1 MIKDQSSELYIP
13 VSVRRV
19 LETLGNAGFEAYLAG
34 GPVRDLVMGGFPSDW
49 DAATSARP
57 LETSALFRLNGFP
70 VIETGLKHGTV
81 TVLSDPDAVEITT
94 FRAEGPYSD
103 GRHPDSVE
111 FIKDIGADLSRR
123 DFTVNAMAYSP
134 AAGLL
139 DPFGGIEDIAEGVIR
154 CVGDPKERFRED
166 GLRILRALRFAAQL
180 GFEIEERTSDA
191 IRSEKNLLSSV
202 SPERVQAELKKLV
215 AGRNAEQVLLD
226 YPDVLGVVIPEI
238 LPLVGFDQ
246 KNPHHIYDVYTHS
259 VKAASNVPA
268 RPDVRLAALFHD
280 IGKPQCFALDEQGIG
295 HFPGHPETGEE
306 IALGILKRL
315 KFDNRT
321 AEKVSKLVAL
331 HGYRPEALEKS
342 VRRALIKVGEEDFAD
357 WLAVRRGD
365 VLALAPEYQSEL
377 DGLDEVERLAIDV
390 LAGDECLRIS
400 DLAIDGK
407 DIMALGVPEGPEV
420 GRILDLCLE
429 AVLEGGL
436 KNVREELLDYAAGL
450 RGGDAEKDD

>member
-1 MIKDQSSELYIP
+1 MYIP
-13 VSVRRV
+13 QNVKTV
-19 LETLGNAGFEAYLAG
+19 LELLEKAGFEAYLAG
-34 GPVRDLVMGGFPSDW
+34 GPVRDLVMGGLPTDW
-49 DAATSARP
+49 DIAASSTP
-57 LETSALFRLNGFP
+57 VETSALFRLNGFP

-81 TVLSDPDAVEITT
+81 TVLSDSDAVEITT

-111 FIKDIGADLSRR
+111 FIKDIVADLSRR

-139 DPFGGIEDIAEGVIR
+139 DPFGGIVDIADGVIR
-154 CVGDPKERFRED
+154 CVGDPEERFRED
-166 GLRILRALRFAAQL
+166 GLRIMRALRFASQL
-180 GFEIEERTSDA
+180 GFDIEEKTSDA
-191 IRSEKNLLSSV
+191 IRSEKSLLAAV

-226 YPDVLGVVIPEI
+226 YPDVLGIVIPEI

-280 IGKPQCFALDEQGIG
+280 IGKPPCFALDEQGVG
-295 HFPGHPETGEE
+295 HFYGHPEVGAETARG
-306 IALGILKRL
+306 LLRRL

-331 HGYRPEALEKS
+331 HGYRPEASEKS

-365 VLALAPEYQSEL
+365 ILALAPEYRSEL
-377 DGLDEVERLAIDV
+377 KGLDEVERLAIDI
-390 LAGDECLRIS
+390 LAEGECLRIS

-407 DIMALGVPEGPEV
+407 DVMELGVPEGPEV
-420 GRILDLCLE
+420 GRILDSCLE

-436 KNVREELLDYAAGL
+436 KNVREELLDHAAVL
-450 RGGDAEKDD
+450 RGGDAERDD